1 MAKKKAKSY
10 EVRKNEG
17 VKFIVIPAFEALN
30 LVYHG
35 FSTRVGGVSGGPF
48 KGMNLSLNSGE
59 DKDLV
64 EINRCMFV
72 KALNAGNPDVYT
84 VRQMHGT
91 RVLRIENRDHPAE
104 EYRQAQADAIIT
116 DQTGVAIGVLTADC
130 VPILMVD
137 PGKRAIAAVHAGREG
152 SINHLL
158 SNVIERMDKDFGSS
172 SADLRVAIGPCIEAG
187 CYKVGEEVAR
197 RIDNHNPDQKQA
209 LIYEGGSY
217 FLDLRKM
224 NHVELLGCG
233 VKEENI
239 YHVDLCT
246 ACTPRT
252 FYSHRKSN
260 GKETGR
266 MMAMIMLM
274 NEERS

>member
-1 MAKKKAKSY
+1 MAKKKEKSY
-10 EVRKNEG
+10 DVRKNEG

-30 LVYHG
+30 LVHHG
-35 FSTRVGGVSGGPF
+35 FSTRVGGVSSGPF

-72 KALNAGNPDVYT
+72 KALNAGNPEVYT

-91 RVLRIENRDHPAE
+91 RVLRIETRDHPAE

-116 DQTGVAIGVLTADC
+116 DQPGVAIGVLTADC

-137 PGKRAIAAVHAGREG
+137 PEKKAVAAVHAGREG
-152 SINHLL
+152 SLHHLI
-158 SNVIERMDKDFGSS
+158 SNVVERMHKDFGSS
-172 SADLRVAIGPCIEAG
+172 SGDLRAAIGPCIEAG
-187 CYKVGEEVAR
+187 CYEVGEEVAER
-197 RIDNHNPDQKQA
+197 VNRNHPVQKQA
-209 LIYEGGSY
+209 LIHEGGSY

-224 NHVELLGCG
+224 NHMELVNCG
-233 VKEENI
+233 VKEDNI
-239 YHVDLCT
+239 HHVDLCT
-246 ACTPRT
+246 ACAPRT

-260 GKETGR
+260 GKDTGR
-266 MMAMIMLM
+266 MMAMIMLIH
-274 NEERS
+274 EENS